1 MPERRRWRAP
11 SAADADVWEAPD
23 RIGGHTHAVHTKW
36 RGSFLLVAIASGVL
50 ALTGCEEA
58 DPSAASGAK
67 PAPSVATTQSES
79 PGATAVPANLLHV
92 CDHVQDAFRSGS
104 LDDAAQNRALAS
116 ELQGMIDVA
125 DPDAAQVL
133 RPMAEAAAAI
143 GIDGRPRAVPRLQRA
158 QSRAYRALRR
168 TCISAGSQA
177 WN

>member
-1 MPERRRWRAP
+1 MHITWRAL
-11 SAADADVWEAPD
+11 V
-23 RIGGHTHAVHTKW
+23 
-36 RGSFLLVAIASGVL
+36 LLVAITSGML
-50 ALTGCEEA
+50 ALSGCEQV

-67 PAPSVATTQSES
+67 PAPSSATTQSES
-79 PGATAVPANLLHV
+79 AGATATAVPANLLHV

-125 DPDAAQVL
+125 DPDAAQML

-143 GIDGRPRAVPRLQRA
+143 GADGRSRAAPRLQRA
-158 QSRAYRALRR
+158 QGRAYRALRR

-177 WN
+177 WNQH